1 MNLFVVNLYKLN
13 KNYSM
18 FNLKSYYLIILLSLF
33 INNTKAQDSYN
44 FNILSDV
51 PFKNGI
57 DNIEK
62 FKTSFDVMNWSREI
76 TQKIYEIINIKNI
89 QEDFIFSVNI
99 YNKEKTRFVKV
110 PIYVKKNIIEILKS
124 KNPDNRLIGR
134 FTYDN
139 YRWIL
144 RLMQ

>member
-13 KNYSM
+13 KIYSM
-18 FNLKSYYLIILLSLF
+18 LNLKSYYLIILLSLF
-33 INNTKAQDSYN
+33 VNKTKAQDSYN

-99 YNKEKTRFVKV
+99 YNIEKTRFVKV

-144 RLMQ
+144 RLM

>member
-1 MNLFVVNLYKLN
+1 
-13 KNYSM
+13 M
-18 FNLKSYYLIILLSLF
+18 FNFKIYYLIILLSLF
-33 INNTKAQDSYN
+33 INKTKAQDSYN

-99 YNKEKTRFVKV
+99 YNKEKTKFVKV
-110 PIYVKKNIIEILKS
+110 PIYVKKNIITILKS

-144 RLMQ
+144 RLM

>member
-18 FNLKSYYLIILLSLF
+18 LNLKSYYLVILLSLF
-33 INNTKAQDSYN
+33 INKTKAKDSYN

-99 YNKEKTRFVKV
+99 YNKEKTKFVKV

-124 KNPDNRLIGR
+124 KNPDNSIIGR

-144 RLMQ
+144 RLM

>member
-1 MNLFVVNLYKLN
+1 
-13 KNYSM
+13 M
-18 FNLKSYYLIILLSLF
+18 FNFKIYYLIILLSLF
-33 INNTKAQDSYN
+33 INKTKAQDSYN

-89 QEDFIFSVNI
+89 QEDFIFLVNI
-99 YNKEKTRFVKV
+99 YNKEKTKFVKV
-110 PIYVKKNIIEILKS
+110 PIYVKKNIITILKS

-144 RLMQ
+144 RLM

>member
-1 MNLFVVNLYKLN
+1 ML
-13 KNYSM
+13 
-18 FNLKSYYLIILLSLF
+18 NLKSYYLIILLSLS
-33 INNTKAQDSYN
+33 IHNIKAQDNYN

-76 TQKIYEIINIKNI
+76 TQKIYEVINLNNI
-89 QEDFIFSVNI
+89 QNDFIFSVNI
-99 YNKEKTRFVKV
+99 YDKEKTKFVKV
-110 PIYVKKNIIEILKS
+110 PIYVKKNIIEVLKS

-144 RLMQ
+144 RLM

>member
-1 MNLFVVNLYKLN
+1 
-13 KNYSM
+13 M

-124 KNPDNRLIGR
+124 KNPDNKLIGR

-144 RLMQ
+144 RLM

>member
-1 MNLFVVNLYKLN
+1 
-13 KNYSM
+13 M
-18 FNLKSYYLIILLSLF
+18 FNFKIYYLIILLSLF
-33 INNTKAQDSYN
+33 INKTKAQDSYN

-89 QEDFIFSVNI
+89 QEDFIFLVNI
-99 YNKEKTRFVKV
+99 YNKEKTKFVKI
-110 PIYVKKNIIEILKS
+110 PIYVKKNIITILKS

-144 RLMQ
+144 RLM

>member
-1 MNLFVVNLYKLN
+1 
-13 KNYSM
+13 M
-18 FNLKSYYLIILLSLF
+18 FNLKSYIIILLSLF
-33 INNTKAQDSYN
+33 IHNIKAQDSYN

-76 TQKIYEIINIKNI
+76 TQKIYEVINLNNI
-89 QEDFIFSVNI
+89 QNDFIFSVNI
-99 YNKEKTRFVKV
+99 YDKEKTKFVKV
-110 PIYVKKNIIEILKS
+110 PIYVKKNIIEVLKS

-144 RLMQ
+144 RLM

>member
-1 MNLFVVNLYKLN
+1 ML
-13 KNYSM
+13 
-18 FNLKSYYLIILLSLF
+18 NLKSYYLIILLSLF
-33 INNTKAQDSYN
+33 LNKTKAQDSYN

-51 PFKNGI
+51 PFINGI

-76 TQKIYEIINIKNI
+76 TQKIYEIINVKNI

-144 RLMQ
+144 RLM

>member
-18 FNLKSYYLIILLSLF
+18 FNLKSSYLIILLSLF

-76 TQKIYEIINIKNI
+76 TQKIYEIINVKNI

-99 YNKEKTRFVKV
+99 YNKEKTKFVKV
-110 PIYVKKNIIEILKS
+110 PIYVKRNIIEILKS

-144 RLMQ
+144 RLM

>member
-1 MNLFVVNLYKLN
+1 ML
-13 KNYSM
+13 
-18 FNLKSYYLIILLSLF
+18 NLKSYYLIILLSLF

-76 TQKIYEIINIKNI
+76 TQKIYEVINLNNI
-89 QEDFIFSVNI
+89 QNDFIFSVNI
-99 YNKEKTRFVKV
+99 YDKEKTKFVKV
-110 PIYVKKNIIEILKS
+110 PIYVKKNIIEVLKS

-144 RLMQ
+144 RLM

>member
-1 MNLFVVNLYKLN
+1 ML
-13 KNYSM
+13 
-18 FNLKSYYLIILLSLF
+18 NLKSYYLVILLSLF
-33 INNTKAQDSYN
+33 INKTKAQDSYN

-89 QEDFIFSVNI
+89 QEDFIFLVNI
-99 YNKEKTRFVKV
+99 YNKEKTKFVKI
-110 PIYVKKNIIEILKS
+110 PIYVKKNIITILKS
-124 KNPDNRLIGR
+124 KNPDNSIIGR

-144 RLMQ
+144 RLM

>member
-1 MNLFVVNLYKLN
+1 
-13 KNYSM
+13 M

-33 INNTKAQDSYN
+33 INNIKAQDNYN

-76 TQKIYEIINIKNI
+76 TQKIYEVINLNNI
-89 QEDFIFSVNI
+89 QNDFIFSVNI
-99 YNKEKTRFVKV
+99 YDKEKTKFVKV
-110 PIYVKKNIIEILKS
+110 PIYVKKNIIEVLKS

-144 RLMQ
+144 RLM

>member
-51 PFKNGI
+51 PFKNGV

-89 QEDFIFSVNI
+89 QDDFIFSVNI

-144 RLMQ
+144 RLM